1 MTTTIIAV
9 IAVLLLAVGWLA
21 IRWQEES
28 RRIED
33 LFATVLST
41 PLAGEDEL
49 CDVHGQWCQADWCE
63 SGWCQR

>member
-33 LFATVLST
+33 IFAAVLST
-41 PLAGEDEL
+41 PLANEDEL